1 MEDPGEYN
9 FWPTASLITAGG
21 RLLLALAEK
30 LIAQAGGCHAM
41 MDTDSIVV
49 AASRTGGLIP
59 CENGPERMPDGSLAI
74 KALTWEQAD
83 QALNRFDSLS
93 PYDPKLVPHLFK
105 KEDESFAA
113 DGKTQMELRYFGI
126 SSKNYVL
133 FRGTPQNPEIIKPS
147 QHGLGTPRRH

>member
-1 MEDPGEYN
+1 
-9 FWPTASLITAGG
+9 
-21 RLLLALAEK
+21 
-30 LIAQAGGCHAM
+30 
-41 MDTDSIVV
+41 
-49 AASRTGGLIP
+49 
-59 CENGPERMPDGSLAI
+59 
-74 KALTWEQAD
+74 LTWEQAD

-147 QHGLGTPRRH
+147 QHGLGTYFRPDPRPWIRAKNCVCTDKYRPMAFEDWKIILRQ